1 MRVLILKLTM
11 KTPLIFNPQGDDTNR
26 SIWFG
31 NTTNVINLNSV
42 KYPWAID
49 IYNQMQE
56 NFWIPQKIDITQD
69 VTDYNNLLPQEER
82 AFDLILSFLTFL
94 DSIQTI
100 NIPHLK
106 IPITA
111 PELHVCLAQQDFQE
125 ALHVQSYQ
133 YIIETIIPKEKR
145 NYIYEL
151 WRDDAILHDRCNAIA
166 KLFQK
171 YVDSKT
177 EYDYF
182 IALFADY
189 LLEGIYFYQ
198 GFIFFYS
205 LASRHLM
212 SGCADIFKYI
222 NRDELSHLRLY
233 QRLMVEAM
241 KVFNYSANQLYEIVE
256 NVVSQEINWSNH
268 AIQNVLGITPNSIE
282 SYTKYLANVRLRAI
296 GLAELYPGFS
306 KSPYSH
312 LERFADTKGEGNTK
326 GNFFEATVT
335 SYNMATAV
343 SGWDW

>member
-1 MRVLILKLTM
+1 MQ
-11 KTPLIFNPQGDDTNR
+11 TPLLFNPQGDDTDR

-49 IYNQMQE
+49 IYDQME
-56 NFWIPQKIDITQD
+56 SNFWIPQKVDITQD
-69 VTDYNNLLPQEER
+69 VTDYNNLLPQEKR

-106 IPITA
+106 IPVTA
-111 PELHVCLAQQDFQE
+111 PEIHTCLAHQNFQE
-125 ALHVQSYQ
+125 ANHVKSYQ

-145 NYIYEL
+145 DYIYDL
-151 WRDDAILHDRCNAIA
+151 WRDDPILQSRCNAIA

-171 YVDSKT
+171 YVNTSAN
-177 EYDYF
+177 EDYF
-182 IALFADY
+182 VALFADY

-212 SGCADIFKYI
+212 SGCADIFRLI
-222 NRDELSHLRLY
+222 NRDELVHVRLY
-233 QRLMVEAM
+233 QKLMVEAM
-241 KVFNYSANQLYEIVE
+241 KVFNFSTNELYQIVE
-256 NVVSQEINWSNH
+256 DVVSQEIAWSNH

-282 SYTKYLANVRLRAI
+282 AYTKYLANVRLRAI
-296 GLAELYPGFS
+296 GLAEPYPGFS

-312 LERFADTKGEGNTK
+312 LERFADTKGEGSTK
-326 GNFFEATVT
+326 SNFFEATVT
-335 SYNMATAV
+335 SYNMAPTV
-343 SGWDW
+343 KGWDF